1 MKSPFPYRS
10 LGILVAVLGLA
21 TSVAPG
27 MAAGPAKPKTHT
39 VNIDGTAF
47 VPPNMTV
54 ATGDSVVWV
63 NKDPYP
69 HTATSAAAVK
79 AGGFDSKSIA
89 GDKSFKF
96 TAKKKGDF
104 PYICSIH
111 PSMKGTITVK

>member
-1 MKSPFPYRS
+1 MKSPFSCRS
-10 LGILVAVLGLA
+10 LGILVGVLGLA

-27 MAAGPAKPKTHT
+27 TAAGAAKPKTHT

-47 VPPNMTV
+47 VPPKMTV
-54 ATGDSVVWV
+54 ATGDTIVWV

-69 HTATSAAAVK
+69 HTATSSAAVK
-79 AGGFDSKSIA
+79 DGGFDSKAIA
-89 GDKSFKF
+89 GDKSWKF
-96 TAKKKGDF
+96 TAKKKGDY

>member
-1 MKSPFPYRS
+1 MSPFSYRS
-10 LGILVAVLGLA
+10 LGLVVVLGLA

-27 MAAGPAKPKTHT
+27 TAAGAAKPVTHT

-47 VPPNMTV
+47 VPPQITV
-54 ATGDSVVWV
+54 AAGDTIVWV

-69 HTATSAAAVK
+69 HTATASAARRD
-79 AGGFDSKSIA
+79 GGFDSKSIA
-89 GDKSFKF
+89 ADKSWKF
-96 TAKKKGDF
+96 TAKKKGDY